1 MKLISHRGNLN
12 GRDPDNENSIEY
24 IKNALS
30 YGFDVEI
37 DIFYYNERLWLG
49 HDEPSYLI
57 KDINFLKNDKL
68 WCHAKNLQA
77 LEILI
82 SDKEIHSF
90 WHQKDDV
97 TLTSR
102 GYIWTYPDIKPLK
115 NAILVVEKKTEKNN
129 LPECLGI
136 CSDYV
141 EDIS

>member
-102 GYIWTYPDIKPLK
+102 GYIWTYPDIQPLK
-115 NAILVVEKKTEKNN
+115 NAILVVEKKIEKKN

-141 EDIS
+141 GDIT